1 MTASGF
7 ESEDNGQ
14 LELESLVRGR
24 SDEEVEALLLER
36 SNRDPAGAARLRRR
50 WDAMRAL
57 RGMLRAIRE
66 KSGDEGLA
74 SALIAPESGHLV
86 KALLSE
92 VERDGSNGEA
102 LAEEGDLAPRGMARV
117 IAVWDRSLHRRLA
130 MKVLE
135 FDPRTADPTTLRR
148 FIDEARL
155 SGQLDHPGIV
165 PVHQFGRDTKGRL
178 YFTMRHIEGRTL
190 RDVFTSHRQGDP
202 MWSLARV
209 VRVLQQ
215 ACETVAY
222 AHSRRL
228 VHRDLKPSN
237 IMVGR
242 FGEVYVIDWG
252 VARRDGSVTADVDA
266 AGTESVTSGNELAT
280 EAGAVVGTPNYMP
293 PEQAAGNQHPP
304 STRMDVY
311 ALGAVLYELLA
322 GVVPYG
328 VEPRQAPATTLH
340 RVRTGPP
347 TRIAEIAP
355 NANEELV
362 AVCEKAMA
370 REPEKRY
377 ADAELLAADLRAWL
391 EGRVVRAHRQGAVAE
406 LVKWVQRN
414 RVAATTIAAS
424 LTIVLLGSTTFG
436 LWTHSKNLLVRR
448 ARAEAEH
455 REYVANLVAAA
466 SELEDGNII
475 EARRRLESARRPNP
489 TWEWRNLD
497 ARADSSEGV
506 FFQGDSGVLGMSL
519 SPSRDRVALGCE
531 DGAIAILSLGDGSE
545 LQRFRTQASGVK
557 ELAWLPSGERLL
569 VVRLDGAVELV
580 TIDGELLDSSPS
592 SGTEVEGIPV
602 QGLAVSDDGSLAFVV
617 QQYPMGV
624 PDEMPH
630 RSVLEID
637 GDHLKRLPPSPSE
650 RANCAEFV
658 PGTKFVIA
666 EIERAHASRREDGL
680 GIVDPVQDCV
690 LRGLG
695 YQSER
700 TFDVAVHPDG
710 LRFAQCSWDG
720 LVELRK
726 LADGALLW
734 EQKTRRSA
742 GRPEVTNAL
751 TFSLDGALLASG
763 GWDRSLRFL
772 DAATGRQLQRRWG
785 HLDRIS
791 HIAFIDEVRVLT
803 ASLDGTARIWRTDSA
818 AGLVHADH
826 PYWVTDVAFSPD
838 GRLLATSCRDGVA
851 RVFGVEKLDLQQSI
865 GANVVPKWSVAWS
878 PDGRWLAVGESRYPD
893 MSGPM
898 AIGLW
903 STATWAM
910 HRSFDGH
917 DAGVNELS
925 FSPSSTHLASASSD
939 GTVRLWTLESGVS
952 RVLFQSANRDRVTS
966 VQYSPD
972 GSQLLTTHYEERV
985 CRIWNVADGRCVR
998 TWRELAYPV
1007 RSARWS
1013 PDGKRVA
1020 VCAAEFD
1027 NSAKTEVV
1035 VWGVE
1040 TGQTELRLD
1049 GHERGVQCLAWSP
1062 DGTRIATGS
1071 EDDTVRLWEL
1081 ERGDCVAILRDSQY
1095 WFCSLAWSPDGRTL
1109 AAGNADRRLR
1119 TWTVGESAQ
1128 RE

>member
-1 MTASGF
+1 MT
-7 ESEDNGQ
+7 
-14 LELESLVRGR
+14 
-24 SDEEVEALLLER
+24 
-36 SNRDPAGAARLRRR
+36 
-50 WDAMRAL
+50 AL

-74 SALIAPESGHLV
+74 SALVAPESGHLV
-86 KALLSE
+86 KALLSD
-92 VERDGSNGEA
+92 VERDGSDGET

-135 FDPRTADPTTLRR
+135 FDARTADPTTLRR

-190 RDVFTSHRQGDP
+190 RDVFASHRQGDP

-252 VARRDGSVTADVDA
+252 VARRDGSVTVDVDA
-266 AGTESVTSGNELAT
+266 AGMGPVTSSNELAT

-311 ALGAVLYELLA
+311 ALGAVLYELLT

-328 VEPRQAPATTLH
+328 AEPRQAPATTLH
-340 RVRTGPP
+340 RVRSGPP

-370 REPEKRY
+370 RDPEQRY
-377 ADAELLAADLRAWL
+377 ADAELLAVDLRAWL

-414 RVAATTIAAS
+414 RVAATTIAVS

-448 ARAEAEH
+448 ARADAEH

-506 FFQGDSGVLGMSL
+506 FFQGGSGVLGMSL

-557 ELAWLPSGERLL
+557 ELAWLPSGDRLL
-569 VVRLDGAVELV
+569 VVRIDGVVDLV
-580 TIDGELLDSSPS
+580 TINGELFDSSPS
-592 SGTEVEGIPV
+592 AGTVVDGIPV
-602 QGLAVSDDGSLAFVV
+602 QGLAVSDDGSLALVV
-617 QQYPMGV
+617 QQHPMGV
-624 PDEMPH
+624 PVESPH
-630 RSVLEID
+630 RSFFEIRD
-637 GDHLKRLPPSPSE
+637 DKLIRLPPSPSA

-658 PGTKFVIA
+658 PGTKLVIA
-666 EIERAHASRREDGL
+666 EIERTPPKSVEDAL
-680 GIVDPVQDCV
+680 GIIDPLQDCV
-690 LRGLG
+690 VQGLG
-695 YQSER
+695 HQRER
-700 TFDVAVHPDG
+700 TFDLAIDPDG
-710 LRFAQCSWDG
+710 QRFALCSWDG
-720 LVELRK
+720 AIEVRK
-726 LADGALLW
+726 LGNGALLW
-734 EQKTRRSA
+734 EQSTRRPT
-742 GRPEVTNAL
+742 GRLEVTNAL
-751 TFSLDGALLASG
+751 AFSPDGARLASG
-763 GWDRSLRFL
+763 SWDRSLRIW
-772 DAATGRQLQRRWG
+772 DSATGQQLQRRWG

-791 HIAFIDEVRVLT
+791 HIAFLDEVRVLST
-803 ASLDGTARIWRTDSA
+803 SLDGTARIWRTDAA
-818 AGLVHADH
+818 AGLGHADH
-826 PYWVTDVAFSPD
+826 PHWVTDVAFSPD

-851 RVFGVEKLDLQQSI
+851 RVFGTEKLDVLHSI
-865 GANVVPKWSVAWS
+865 AASEVPKWSVAWS
-878 PDGRWLAVGESRYPD
+878 PDGRWLAVGESAYPNP
-893 MSGPM
+893 SGPK
-898 AIGLW
+898 AIELW
-903 STATWAM
+903 NTASWRMPRAL
-910 HRSFDGH
+910 DGH
-917 DAGVNELS
+917 DGGVLELS
-925 FSPSSTHLASASSD
+925 FSPTSTHLASASAD
-939 GTVRLWTLESGVS
+939 GTVRIWALERGVD
-952 RVLFQSANRDRVTS
+952 RVLFESKDRDRVTT

-972 GSQLLTTHYEERV
+972 GSRLLTTHYEERA
-985 CRIWNVADGRCVR
+985 CRIWNVANGHCER
-998 TWRELAYPV
+998 TWRELRYLT
-1007 RSARWS
+1007 RSARWR

-1027 NSAKTEVV
+1027 NTAKTEVV
-1035 VWGVE
+1035 IWNVE
-1040 TGQTELRLD
+1040 TGQIELRLD

-1081 ERGDCVAILRDSQY
+1081 ERGDCVAILRDAQY
-1095 WFCSLAWSPDGRTL
+1095 WFSSLAWSPDGRTL

-1119 TWTVGESAQ
+1119 TWAVGESTQ
-1128 RE
+1128 SK